1 MISFLLGIIL
11 FISASSSFAE
21 GEVEFSHSADEIQEI
36 TESSEVPEGPSFTDE
51 LRALGHTRFDIAAIR
66 DPRFPELVEKAFN
79 QSNISLMS
87 LNKKREIFRAQF
99 KGSKLNELLD
109 KFPLVESVLA
119 DVLTDRDSIVG
130 LIRLIQKE
138 RELSYFL
145 LGIVILFILNIILKK
160 MVVNPD
166 GNFLVR
172 FFQRMM
178 VNLLTMGLTIGVLFY
193 LFQKELSPIVRVVK
207 SHF

>member
-21 GEVEFSHSADEIQEI
+21 GEVEFSQGPDEIQEI
-36 TESSEVPEGPSFTDE
+36 TESSAPEGPSFTDE
-51 LRALGHTRFDIAAIR
+51 LRAMGHTRFDIAAIR
-66 DPRFPELVEKAFN
+66 DPRFPELVERAFN

-87 LNKKREIFRAQF
+87 LNKKREMFRAQF
-99 KGSKLNELLD
+99 KDSKLNKLSAR
-109 KFPLVESVLA
+109 FPLVESILA

-166 GNFLVR
+166 SNIVIR

-193 LFQKELSPIVRVVK
+193 LFQKELSPIVRIVK

>member
-11 FISASSSFAE
+11 FISTSSSYAE
-21 GEVEFSHSADEIQEI
+21 GEVEFSQSPDEIQEI
-36 TESSEVPEGPSFTDE
+36 TENSAPAGPSFTDE
-51 LRALGHTRFDIAAIR
+51 LRSLGHTRFDIAAIR
-66 DPRFPELVEKAFN
+66 DPRFPELVERAFN